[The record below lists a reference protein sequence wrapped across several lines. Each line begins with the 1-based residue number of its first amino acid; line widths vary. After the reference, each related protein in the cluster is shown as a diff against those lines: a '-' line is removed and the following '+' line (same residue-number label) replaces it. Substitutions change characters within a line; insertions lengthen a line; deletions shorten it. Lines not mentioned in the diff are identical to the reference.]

1 MKLKDSMAYMQS
13 QSMRNNLI
21 FGGLFE
27 SRYERNEETEA
38 KLRCFMHEKLQIAQ
52 DVVDTLKFERVHRIG
67 EQSDEGP
74 RKIVC
79 KFNMF
84 PEREMVRKQRINL
97 EGTPYFLHEQF
108 PPEVNEKRRKLLPKM
123 KDAKKDGKRAWL
135 SYDSLYIDGKKVE
148 L

>member
-1 MKLKDSMAYMQS
+1 M
-13 QSMRNNLI
+13 
-21 FGGLFE
+21 
-27 SRYERNEETEA
+27 
-38 KLRCFMHEKLQIAQ
+38 
-52 DVVDTLKFERVHRIG
+52 DTLKLERVHRIG
-67 EQSDEGP
+67 EHSAEGP

-84 PEREMVRKQRINL
+84 PEREMVRKQRIHL
-97 EGTPYFLHEQF
+97 EGTQYFLHEQF
-108 PPEVNEKRRKLLPKM
+108 PPEVIAKRRKLLPKM